1 MVFCFVSPSQLY
13 ITYRVLESHLLIREC
28 GFLRTLSIDDGIAA
42 FVDLYIFIE
51 SLICVHCVLTV
62 P

>member
-13 ITYRVLESHLLIREC
+13 ITRKVLESHLLIHEHS
-28 GFLRTLSIDDGIAA
+28 FLLTLSIDDGIAA

-51 SLICVHCVLTV
+51 SLMYARVC
-62 P
+62 